1 MWSWMIYDVDMEIA
15 CASSNEHK
23 DDIEVEN
30 ILSELLK
37 VDKEIDHVA
46 MQSNPVTLTMLDAL
60 HNDRLIDACKNA
72 CTTISKKLLH

>member
-1 MWSWMIYDVDMEIA
+1 MQSWMIYNIDVEIA
-15 CASSNEHK
+15 HASSNEHK

-46 MQSNPVTLTMLDAL
+46 MQSNLVTLTMLDVL
-60 HNDRLIDACKNA
+60 CDDRLIDACENA